1 MKQLVPALF
10 AVGALMALVGG
21 DGIHHRM
28 DLCTLYIYHRSWLC
42 SSCPNQYSGKGE
54 KQNIETLAHP
64 ANIRRRRISAD
75 RSFHVLY
82 PGK

>member
-10 AVGALMALVGG
+10 AVGALMALVGAAVFITG
-21 DGIHHRM
+21 WI
-28 DLCTLYIYHRSWLC
+28 C

-64 ANIRRRRISAD
+64 TNIRRRRISAD